1 MAGGQP
7 GLLSSLVDVVQ
18 DSVKTMRNLFAI
30 AALMISPI
38 GGLVYPSNAGN
49 LGVADQVMIGV
60 DAKNPDYSKKS
71 FKVHPGPRT
80 GMGTDTALAEFKDGF
95 FTIKTDPVTIQ
106 KLKDKGRIDQDAQID
121 ESGIRPEQVISFD
134 YHMQAPNVVYTLL
147 YRDTQG
153 KPQLAT
159 WSFLWSE
166 DNVKSFKHAFLEW
179 YSAATRTKKD

>member
-7 GLLSSLVDVVQ
+7 GLLSRLVTAVQ
-18 DSVKTMRNLFAI
+18 DSVTTMRNLFAI

-71 FKVHPGPRT
+71 FKVHPGPST
-80 GMGTDTALAEFKDGF
+80 GRGTDTALAEFKDGL

-106 KLKDKGRIDQDAQID
+106 NLKDKGRIDPDAQID

-179 YSAATRTKKD
+179 YSAASQTK

>member
-1 MAGGQP
+1 
-7 GLLSSLVDVVQ
+7 
-18 DSVKTMRNLFAI
+18 MRNLFAI

-71 FKVHPGPRT
+71 FKVHPGPST

-106 KLKDKGRIDQDAQID
+106 KLKDKGRIDPDAQID

-153 KPQLAT
+153 KPQFYL
-159 WSFLWSE
+159 SFGSGDSPLIGQSRHRPK
-166 DNVKSFKHAFLEW
+166 VPRRRSVRPRR
-179 YSAATRTKKD
+179 TRSQ